1 MNYTYEVTYF
11 VRNEEIVLRTNSID
25 SALTA
30 FFDGVCDDNHV
41 CLVDGLTGEVLA
53 IANSPDMANYA
64 TEEMSLMMF
73 GWAVQHFPAEMAF
86 TLFK

>member
-1 MNYTYEVTYF
+1 MNYTYEVVIF
-11 VRNEEIVLRTNSID
+11 ANNEEMVLRTNSIN

-30 FFDGVCDDNHV
+30 FFEGLCDDHHV
-41 CLVDGLTGEVLA
+41 HLVNGCTGEVFA
-53 IANSPDMANYA
+53 IANAPDMENYA

-86 TLFK
+86 ALFK